1 MVVKEDFVSS
11 GKFAFGWVF
20 GFFFFFL
27 QRMYSCTTLVMKI
40 SFNV

>member
-20 GFFFFFL
+20 GFFFFP
-27 QRMYSCTTLVMKI
+27 TE
-40 SFNV
+40 NVFMHYFSNENFI

>member
-20 GFFFFFL
+20 GFFFFSYRECIHAL
-27 QRMYSCTTLVMKI
+27 L
-40 SFNV
+40 

>member
-20 GFFFFFL
+20 GFFFFFP
-27 QRMYSCTTLVMKI
+27 TE
-40 SFNV
+40 NVFMHYFSNENFI